1 MGELTQVL
9 GRIER
14 EGDTVAVV
22 FDRHYPTTPDDLWQ
36 ACTDPERLARWFAP
50 VSGDLRPGG
59 RFTIHFDDA
68 DTPSCRVVTCEA
80 PTRLV
85 WEWPV
90 RDVPS
95 LVTVEV
101 SEDGQG
107 SRLVLRHDRLRQLD
121 DLGRRAGA
129 RGLGELLDVLGGPGC
144 LGGQIAPAELAL
156 HVVARAH
163 LDEARRGEAQF
174 GVRVQDLEARHP
186 GAPVVDVAVRAR
198 HG

>member
-107 SRLVLRHDRLRQLD
+107 SRLVLRHDRLAAGQAAGYASR
-121 DLGRRAGA
+121 LGHLRARARRPRRRDARTRVGCHVERPA
-129 RGLGELLDVLGGPGC
+129 RGVRGGGLTAPG
-144 LGGQIAPAELAL
+144 G
-156 HVVARAH
+156 
-163 LDEARRGEAQF
+163 
-174 GVRVQDLEARHP
+174 
-186 GAPVVDVAVRAR
+186 
-198 HG
+198 